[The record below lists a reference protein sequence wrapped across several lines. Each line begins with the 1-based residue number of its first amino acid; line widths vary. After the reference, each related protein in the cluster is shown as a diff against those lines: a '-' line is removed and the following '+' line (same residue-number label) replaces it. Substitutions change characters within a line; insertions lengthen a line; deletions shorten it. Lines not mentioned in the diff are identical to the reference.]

1 MDNLNTMSQQPAS
14 NKTVLLIEDDPML
27 TKMYQT
33 KFESEGYK
41 VLIALNGEEGLNTAL
56 LEDVGIII
64 LDLLM
69 PKLSGLDFLTKLR
82 QEPKGKEIP
91 VLVLTNLTQ
100 KEDQQKAS
108 DLGVKEYLVK
118 SNLTP
123 TQVLEK
129 VNLYL
134 K

>member
-1 MDNLNTMSQQPAS
+1 MSQQPAS